1 MGNARARARR
11 GVRRDATHT
20 RRDRETDVCA
30 GRSVTRCGSW
40 ITLPVSI
47 SSGPSERLHTSLPPA
62 RGRAPSAG
70 CYPLTRAAAAV
81 DPPHAS
87 SRHSAAYH
95 PSRVAAA
102 AVVHEQHGL
111 GLEDLGL
118 VHARDQ
124 RLETWGCRLG
134 AWGCGSG
141 YLGSQRRT
149 RRRLLLLL
157 LPLIGAPAI
166 LLLLLL
172 WHHARRTS

>member
-1 MGNARARARR
+1 MCVRDGLSHAAAHGSHSPSPSRPARA
-11 GVRRDATHT
+11 
-20 RRDRETDVCA
+20 
-30 GRSVTRCGSW
+30 
-40 ITLPVSI
+40 
-47 SSGPSERLHTSLPPA
+47 RLHTSLPPA

-111 GLEDLGL
+111 GLEDLSL

-141 YLGSQRRT
+141 YLGLQPRT
-149 RRRLLLLL
+149 RRRLRSPRRPLGHAALLLLPLLLLLL
-157 LPLIGAPAI
+157 LPLLGAPATTTTLASRTSDI
-166 LLLLLL
+166 LN
-172 WHHARRTS
+172 HSSPRRT

>member
-47 SSGPSERLHTSLPPA
+47 SSGPSEAPHVAPA
-62 RGRAPSAG
+62 GARAGTLRWLS
-70 CYPLTRAAAAV
+70 PLTRAAAAV